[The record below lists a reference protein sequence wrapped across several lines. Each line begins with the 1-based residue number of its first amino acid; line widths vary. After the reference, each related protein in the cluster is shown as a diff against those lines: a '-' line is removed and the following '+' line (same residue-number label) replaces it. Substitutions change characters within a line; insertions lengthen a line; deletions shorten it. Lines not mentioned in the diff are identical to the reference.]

1 MQYTFNSLM
10 KNLNKTALIQLGS
23 PGTEGSTF
31 LPQYYDLTELYSQ
44 DRQNT
49 VFSLSYPE
57 NT

>member
-1 MQYTFNSLM
+1 M